1 MNNCTT
7 KEGKIIP
14 HRIFDFLSPIYDILI
29 RGEAPVDLVPL
40 LSLTGDEVILE
51 IGAGTGRIIQSLSH
65 LCSDLFLLDPS
76 PAMLAK
82 ARKKVPCAN
91 HCLGYA
97 ESLPFEEMFFDRVFA
112 IDSLHHWNDQLK
124 GLIEI
129 YRVLKNEGSFIL
141 VEFDPNTRFGHY
153 IKSMERFL
161 RMGSKFYSP
170 REIRKL
176 LSVTGLTVSKQYY
189 IDGATYVTV
198 ARKAFG

>member
-1 MNNCTT
+1 MDIY
-7 KEGKIIP
+7 KDGKTIP
-14 HRIFDFLSPIYDILI
+14 HRIFDFLSPIYDLLI
-29 RGEAPVDLVPL
+29 RGEPPRDLVPL
-40 LSLTGDEVILE
+40 LNLSGDEVILE
-51 IGAGTGRIIQSLSH
+51 IGAGTGRIINSLSH

-82 ARKKVPCAN
+82 AREKIPCAN

-97 ESLPFEEMFFDRVFA
+97 ESLPFETAFFDRVLV
-112 IDSLHHWNDQLK
+112 IDSFHHWNNQTK
-124 GLIEI
+124 GLAEAS
-129 YRVLKNEGSFIL
+129 RVLKKQGIFL
-141 VEFDPNTRFGHY
+141 LLEFDPNSRFGHF

-161 RMGSKFYSP
+161 WMGSKFYSP

-176 LSVTGLTVSKQYY
+176 ISVTDLIVSKQYF